1 MMLDATTRDAFLG
14 GRVVLRQPRDG
25 YRAATD
31 PVFLAAACPAKSGDH
46 VLELGCGVGAA
57 ALCLAARVAG
67 VQILGVE
74 RQADY
79 ATLACENAAVAG
91 ADLRIVQ
98 ADLADLPADL
108 RQMQFDHVI
117 ANPPYFGA
125 GAGSRAKDAG
135 REAANREVTPLAD
148 WIGVARAR
156 LKPGGWLTLIHL
168 AERLPDCLGALA
180 DGFGAV
186 AVLPLQPRAGRAA
199 SRVVIRARR
208 AARTPFTLLAPFLI
222 HEGSVHG
229 ADAPDYTAQAQA
241 VLREGAALRFPG
253 DD

>member
-1 MMLDATTRDAFLG
+1 MLDATTRDAFLG
-14 GRVVLRQPRDG
+14 GRVVLRQPSDG

-67 VQILGVE
+67 VQVLGVE

-91 ADLRIVQ
+91 ANLRIVQ
-98 ADLADLPADL
+98 ADLTDLPADL

-125 GAGSRAKDAG
+125 GEGSRAKDAG
-135 REAANREVTPLAD
+135 REAANREDTPLAD

-222 HEGSVHG
+222 HEGAAHG

>member
-1 MMLDATTRDAFLG
+1 MLDATTRDAFLG

-31 PVFLAAACPAKSGDH
+31 PVFLAAACPAKSGNH

-91 ADLRIVQ
+91 ANLRIVQ
-98 ADLADLPADL
+98 ADLTDLPADL

-135 REAANREVTPLAD
+135 REAANREVTPLVD

-180 DGFGAV
+180 TGFGAV

-222 HEGSVHG
+222 HEGAAHG